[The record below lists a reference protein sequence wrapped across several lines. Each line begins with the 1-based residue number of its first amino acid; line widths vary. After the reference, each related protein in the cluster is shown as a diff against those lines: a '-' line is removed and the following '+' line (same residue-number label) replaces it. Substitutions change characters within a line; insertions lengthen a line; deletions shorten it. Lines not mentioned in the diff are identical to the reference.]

1 MYDHLYPFKLIL
13 VLAQFSNYFLKM
25 NPLEKKTG
33 KHFIKQQMC
42 YHHPGLT
49 QNTQISL

>member
-13 VLAQFSNYFLKM
+13 VLAQLFFKKM
-25 NPLEKKTG
+25 NPLEIVVQEN
-33 KHFIKQQMC
+33 IKQQMC

-49 QNTQISL
+49 QNTQKSL